1 MLQKILAYKYLLLNK
16 RFMTMAAIAFVLVHI
31 VMFEVKRRY
40 AIDVIKGVN
49 FPFDDLY
56 FYIKSKLGL

>member
-1 MLQKILAYKYLLLNK
+1 
-16 RFMTMAAIAFVLVHI
+16 MAMATIAFVLVHI

>member
-1 MLQKILAYKYLLLNK
+1 MLHKILAYKHLLHNK
-16 RFMTMAAIAFVLVHI
+16 RFMTMAVIAFVLVHI

-40 AIDVIKGVN
+40 AIDVIKGIN

-56 FYIKSKLGL
+56 FYIKTKLGL

>member
-1 MLQKILAYKYLLLNK
+1 
-16 RFMTMAAIAFVLVHI
+16 MTIAVIAFVLVHI

>member
-1 MLQKILAYKYLLLNK
+1 MLQKILAYKYLLSNK
-16 RFMTMAAIAFVLVHI
+16 RFITTAAVAFVLVHI
-31 VMFEVKRRY
+31 IMFEVKRRY

>member
-1 MLQKILAYKYLLLNK
+1 MLHKILAYKYLLHNK
-16 RFMTMAAIAFVLVHI
+16 RFMTIAAIAFVLVHI

-40 AIDVIKGVN
+40 AIDVIQGVN

-56 FYIKSKLGL
+56 FYIKNKLGL

>member
-1 MLQKILAYKYLLLNK
+1 MLPKILAYKHLLHNK
-16 RFMTMAAIAFVLVHI
+16 RFMTMAVLAFVLLHI

-40 AIDVIKGVN
+40 AIDVIKGIN

-56 FYIKSKLGL
+56 FYIKTKLGL

>member
-1 MLQKILAYKYLLLNK
+1 
-16 RFMTMAAIAFVLVHI
+16 MTMITIAFVLVHI

-49 FPFDDLY
+49 LPFDDLY